1 MKKIIL
7 TLTTIVT
14 SVFCNAQDSKTMS
27 DGSQTAEGKW
37 LIEANT
43 NFGTPVGSNTN
54 FSYATENGN
63 SIYNIGAEAGYFVID
78 DLAVKLGLGYG
89 GMKNDVVDTNVFSY
103 KIGAKYYIASQ
114 FPVQLDYSGYAW
126 FLGEN
131 VSIEPGIRY
140 NVSLNQNYA
149 SSDTFQLNLGFALHF

>member
-89 GMKNDVVDTNVFSY
+89 GMKND
-103 KIGAKYYIASQ
+103 I
-114 FPVQLDYSGYAW
+114 
-126 FLGEN
+126 
-131 VSIEPGIRY
+131 
-140 NVSLNQNYA
+140 
-149 SSDTFQLNLGFALHF
+149 